1 MSVIGVD
8 PGGTGALAH
17 YDIAANT
24 LDVEDMPIWNMAIGK
39 GKTRKRI
46 DAVALLE
53 YFEVKKMQG
62 VQLVM
67 IEAVGGRPKQSAS
80 NAFVFGYGVGLI
92 YMACVA
98 CRLPIETVPSQTW
111 KKLMRVPGKGKRQA
125 EKLGRTPKEVE
136 GMIVQRADE
145 LYPES
150 RGLWRGPRGG
160 YRLDRAEA
168 AILARYAGDY
178 ALRST
183 RPLTRVTDVEWDMV
197 FRDADTGA

>member
-8 PGGTGALAH
+8 PGGSGALAH
-17 YDIAANT
+17 YDITNNT
-24 LDVEDMPIWNMAIGK
+24 LDVEDIPTWNMAVGQK
-39 GKTRKRI
+39 VRKRI
-46 DAVALLE
+46 DGVGLLE
-53 YFEVKKMQG
+53 YFEMKKMMG

-80 NAFVFGYGVGLI
+80 SGYVFGFGVGLI
-92 YMACVA
+92 YMACIA
-98 CRLPIETVPSQTW
+98 TRLPIETVPPQTW
-111 KKLMRVPGKGKRQA
+111 KKMMRVPGKGKRA
-125 EKLGRTPKEVE
+125 AAKEGRTLKQTE

-145 LYPES
+145 LFPSYS
-150 RGLWRGPRGG
+150 SLWRGPRGG

-183 RPLTRVTDVEWDMV
+183 NAIRIQDAEWQMV
-197 FRDADTGA
+197 YRGADTGA

>member
-8 PGGTGALAH
+8 PGGSGALAH
-17 YDIAANT
+17 YDISANT
-24 LDVEDMPIWNMAIGK
+24 LDVEDMPCWNMAVGK
-39 GKTRKRI
+39 KVRKRI
-46 DAVALLE
+46 DGVALLE
-53 YFEVKKMQG
+53 YFELKKMMG

-80 NAFVFGYGVGLI
+80 SGYVFGFGVGLI
-92 YMACVA
+92 YMACIA
-98 CRLPIETVPSQTW
+98 TRLPIETVPPQTW
-111 KKLMRVPGKGKRQA
+111 KKLMRVPGKGKKAA
-125 EKLGRTPKEVE
+125 EKSGKTPKQIE

-145 LYPES
+145 LFPNYSGE
-150 RGLWRGPRGG
+150 WRGPRGG

-183 RPLTRVTDVEWDMV
+183 SPLRIQDAEWNMVYRGADV
-197 FRDADTGA
+197 

>member
-8 PGGTGALAH
+8 PGASGALAH
-17 YDIAANT
+17 YDISSNT
-24 LDVEDMPIWNMAIGK
+24 LDVQDLPTWNMATAN

-46 DAVALLE
+46 DAVGLLE
-53 YFEVKKMQG
+53 YFEEKKLAG

-80 NAFVFGYGVGLI
+80 SGFVFGYGVGLI

-98 CRLPIETVPSQTW
+98 VRLPIETVPPQTW
-111 KKLMRVPGKGKRQA
+111 KKMMRVPGKGKRAAQK
-125 EKLGRTPKEVE
+125 EGKTPKQIE

-145 LYPES
+145 LFPNYSNE
-150 RGLWRGPRGG
+150 WRGPRGG

-168 AILARYAGDY
+168 AILARYAGDFG
-178 ALRST
+178 LRST
-183 RPLTRVTDVEWDMV
+183 KAIRIQDAEWNMV
-197 FRDADTGA
+197 YRDADTGA

>member
-17 YDIAANT
+17 YDISNNT
-24 LDVEDMPIWNMAIGK
+24 LDVEDMPVWNMAIRN

-46 DAVALLE
+46 DGTALYE
-53 YFEVKKMQG
+53 YFELKKMMG

-67 IEAVGGRPKQSAS
+67 IEAVGGRPRQSAS
-80 NAFVFGYGVGLI
+80 GGYVFGFGVGLV
-92 YMACVA
+92 YMACIA
-98 CRLPIETVPSQTW
+98 TRLPIETVPPGTW
-111 KKLMRVPGKGKRQA
+111 KKMMRVPGKSRGEKEGK
-125 EKLGRTPKEVE
+125 TPKQIE

-145 LYPES
+145 LFPAYS
-150 RGLWRGPRGG
+150 GLWRGPRGG

-168 AILARYAGDY
+168 AILARYAGDF

-183 RPLTRVTDVEWDMV
+183 RPVRIQDAEWQMV
-197 FRDADTGA
+197 YRGADTGA

>member
-1 MSVIGVD
+1 VSVIGVD

-17 YDIAANT
+17 YDIASNT
-24 LDVEDMPIWNMAIGK
+24 LDVEDMPVWSMAIGK

-46 DAVALLE
+46 DGVALLE
-53 YFEVKKMQG
+53 YFEMKKMMG

-98 CRLPIETVPSQTW
+98 TRLPIETVPPQTW
-111 KKLMRVPGKGKRQA
+111 KKLMRVPGKGKKQA
-125 EKLGRTPKEVE
+125 EKENRTPKQTE

-145 LYPES
+145 LFPAYS
-150 RGLWRGPRGG
+150 GLWRGPRGG

-178 ALRST
+178 AMRST
-183 RPLTRVTDVEWDMV
+183 RPVRIQDAEWQMV
-197 FRDADTGA
+197 YRGADTGA